1 MVPFQNVYNGKSLQL
16 LNLGKN
22 PIQIKWSKLHLKP
35 DKCNRKISQI
45 ENQNRDPIKNYFDK
59 HLELGY

>member
-16 LNLGKN
+16 LNLEKN

-35 DKCNRKISQI
+35 NKCNRKITYQYLRLKIRKKS
-45 ENQNRDPIKNYFDK
+45 NKK
-59 HLELGY
+59 